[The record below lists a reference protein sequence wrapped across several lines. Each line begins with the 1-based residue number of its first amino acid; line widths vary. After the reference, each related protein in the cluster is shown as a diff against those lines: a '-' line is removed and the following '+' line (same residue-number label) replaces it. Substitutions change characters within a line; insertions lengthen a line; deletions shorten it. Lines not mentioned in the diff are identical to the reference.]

1 MIREGAK
8 EGLKY
13 YVSSKAPSFFSKYI
27 SDSGL
32 LILSRYEIVEKD
44 CYDYFLNV
52 SGDSVSNKGVLYAK
66 IKINNRYLILIYN
79 QHILMNLFPI

>member
-8 EGLKY
+8 VGLKY
-13 YVSSKAPSFFSKYI
+13 YVSSKVPSFFSKYI

-32 LILSRYEIVEKD
+32 LILSKYEIIEND

-52 SGDSVSNKGVLYAK
+52 SGDCVSNKGILYAK
-66 IKINNRYLILIYN
+66 IKINNRD
-79 QHILMNLFPI
+79 